1 MPSPRTRTARPST
14 PTKLCA
20 RCGRTMTWRKAWARK
35 WDSVRYCS
43 DACRRGGAE
52 APIAALEQAILA
64 LLDARPR
71 EASICPSEAARV
83 VAPADWQPLMEP
95 ARAAARRLA
104 AAGRLEITQQGRV
117 VDPASIRG
125 PVRLRTPR

>member
-1 MPSPRTRTARPST
+1 
-14 PTKLCA
+14 
-20 RCGRTMTWRKAWARK
+20 MTWRKAWART

-43 DACRRGGAE
+43 DACRRGNAE
-52 APIAALEQAILA
+52 APIAALERAILT

-71 EASICPSEAARV
+71 DASICPSEAARM
-83 VAPADWQPLMEP
+83 VAPTDWQPLMEP

-104 AAGRLEITQQGRV
+104 AAGRLQITQHGRV